1 MGQIANR
8 LLELNIALPTPPAP
22 VASYIPFTRS
32 GALVHISGQVSIAA
46 DGGIKGRLGQ
56 SLQIES
62 GQAAA
67 RLCAINLIAQLNV
80 ACDGDL
86 DRLKRVIKLNG
97 FVNVTPDFDAI
108 PMVINGCSNLFVE
121 IFGEAGRH
129 ARSAVGV
136 ANLPLGFAVEVDGIF
151 EIA

>member
-1 MGQIANR
+1 MGRIAAR
-8 LLELNIALPTPPAP
+8 LNELNIVLPTPPAP
-22 VASYIPFTRS
+22 VASYVPFVRS
-32 GALVHISGQVSIAA
+32 GALVHVSGQVSIAA

-56 SLQIES
+56 GLDLEA

-67 RLCAINLIAQLNV
+67 RLCAINLMAQLNR
-80 ACDGDL
+80 ACEGDL
-86 DRLKRVIKLNG
+86 DRLMQVVKLNG

-108 PMVINGCSNLFVE
+108 PLAVNGCSNLFVE
-121 IFGEAGRH
+121 VFGERGRH